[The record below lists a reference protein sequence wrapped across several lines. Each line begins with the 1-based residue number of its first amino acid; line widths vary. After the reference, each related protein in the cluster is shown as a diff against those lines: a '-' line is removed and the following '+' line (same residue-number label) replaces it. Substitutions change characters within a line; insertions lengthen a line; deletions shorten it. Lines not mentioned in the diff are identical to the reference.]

1 MSQDLSRKEF
11 WLEANGK
18 IVKVQGKEYKI
29 KVSSWQAIYPY
40 KRYVISVDAE
50 MVNHDDPEY
59 IKVREILRD
68 DWSTDVLESR
78 EDFYAAVYSQLFPG
92 RV

>member
-1 MSQDLSRKEF
+1 MTQDLSRKEF

-18 IVKVQGKEYKI
+18 VVKIQGKEYKI

-40 KRYVISVDAE
+40 KRHVISVDAE

-59 IKVREILRD
+59 IEIRQKLGD
-68 DWSTDVLESR
+68 DWSTDVLESGD
-78 EDFYAAVYSQLFPG
+78 DFYSAVYSQLFPG

>member
-1 MSQDLSRKEF
+1 MAQDLSRKEF

-18 IVKVQGKEYKI
+18 VVEVQGKKYKI

-50 MVNHDDPEY
+50 MVNKNDPEY
-59 IKVREILRD
+59 IEIRQKLGD
-68 DWSTDVLESR
+68 DWSTNVLESG
-78 EDFYAAVYSQLFPG
+78 EDFYAAVYLQLFPG
-92 RV
+92 RT

>member
-1 MSQDLSRKEF
+1 MSKDLSRKEF

-18 IVKVQGKEYKI
+18 IVKVQGKKYKI
-29 KVSSWQAIYPY
+29 KVSFWQAIYPY

-50 MVNHDDPEY
+50 MINKDDPEY
-59 IKVREILRD
+59 VKIRQDLGD
-68 DWSTDVLESR
+68 DWSTDVLESG
-78 EDFYAAVYSQLFPG
+78 EDFYAAVYTQCFPG